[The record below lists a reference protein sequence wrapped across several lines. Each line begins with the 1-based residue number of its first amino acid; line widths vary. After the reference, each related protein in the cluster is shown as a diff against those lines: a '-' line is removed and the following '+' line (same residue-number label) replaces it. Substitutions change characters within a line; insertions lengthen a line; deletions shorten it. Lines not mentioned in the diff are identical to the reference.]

1 MSAPQRFN
9 PALWQ
14 RPVPDTP
21 TPPPAAPVAVSVPP
35 APAPLDAPP
44 APAPEPLPRAA
55 WAPPVTPKPA
65 GGREYPVKL
74 ALPPDMTRAQCEA
87 AYLQLSDEI
96 RARFPGAYS
105 AQVMAQPGRH
115 GRPGSDHLLIRNRH
129 GYPLVLERGDGA
141 LPFDLLDRLLHLTGH
156 GDWVLATHD

>member
-1 MSAPQRFN
+1 MSEPQRFN

-14 RPVPDTP
+14 RPAGSTLPAELPVTISS
-21 TPPPAAPVAVSVPP
+21 PPASAPVAP
-35 APAPLDAPP
+35 APTAPP
-44 APAPEPLPRAA
+44 APLPRAP
-55 WAPPVTPKPA
+55 WTPPPTPKPT

-74 ALPPDMTRAQCEA
+74 ALPPNMTRAQCEA

-105 AQVMAQPGRH
+105 AHVVAQPGRH
-115 GRPGSDHLLIRNRH
+115 GQPGSDHLLVRNRH
-129 GYPLVLERGDGA
+129 GSPLVLERGDGA

-156 GDWVLATHD
+156 GDWVLATHAD